1 MFLIEPTSLRKF
13 GLLMGGIFALIGLSP
28 LLLGETLPRIWA
40 VGLAMIVI
48 GPALVWPRIL
58 APLYRVWMQ
67 LAYALGWIN
76 TRIIL
81 SLVFYG
87 LVTPLGLLGRGRTDS
102 LRLQFDSQADSYRV
116 QKQCRPASHMLRQF

>member
-1 MFLIEPTSLRKF
+1 MFLIEPTRLRQF

-28 LLLGETLPRIWA
+28 LLLGGTLPHIWA
-40 VGLAMIVI
+40 GGLAVI
-48 GPALVWPRIL
+48 LIGSALVWPRML
-58 APLYRVWMQ
+58 APLYRIWMQ
-67 LAYALGWIN
+67 LAQALGWIN

-102 LRLQFDSQADSYRV
+102 LRLRFDSQADSYRV
-116 QKQCRPASHMLRQF
+116 HKQCRPASHMLRQF